1 MLALGVDVYT
11 AIEIAD
17 NSGRTPLFEAV
28 EDLNDSTI
36 DKKLELIDILTR
48 HKSQNGFQVNT
59 NVVNYNG

>member
-17 NSGRTPLFEAV
+17 NSGRTPLYEAI
-28 EDLNDSTI
+28 EDLNDSTV

-48 HKSQNGFQVNT
+48 NKS
-59 NVVNYNG
+59 